1 MGTYRGENKSLHT
14 EEKTIKPENRIED
27 ITFQNSTDWEAFD
40 NLAKDHGIPTLADL
54 KKGENYSAYL
64 VKTDYITEPE
74 PHPYQ
79 EILEKE
85 NHSATK
91 EKIFKAERI
100 EKEEITKEKILEKGN
115 HPATKEKMFK
125 AEKIEKEKIPKVEKM
140 ISMKKIKEKVI
151 AEKVTSPSETK
162 DSFNIE
168 KDRDPGI
175 WHRNKR
181 DTRSPEQKQINTEN
195 SECKRCNKKFV
206 SKQRMRFHET
216 MCKENTT
223 ITIDSG
229 NIKKTTKVKNTE
241 DDIEK
246 KDIKEFITKKD
257 NKKELEGE

>member
-1 MGTYRGENKSLHT
+1 MG
-14 EEKTIKPENRIED
+14 EKGN
-27 ITFQNSTDWEAFD
+27 
-40 NLAKDHGIPTLADL
+40 
-54 KKGENYSAYL
+54 
-64 VKTDYITEPE
+64 
-74 PHPYQ
+74 HP
-79 EILEKE
+79 
-85 NHSATK
+85 ATK
-91 EKIFKAERI
+91 EKIFKAEKI

-125 AEKIEKEKIPKVEKM
+125 AEKMENEKIAKVEKM

-151 AEKVTSPSETK
+151 AEKVTSPSEAK

-168 KDRDPGI
+168 KDRDPGV

-181 DTRSPEQKQINTEN
+181 DTRSTEQKQINTEN
-195 SECKRCNKKFV
+195 SKCKRCNKKFV

-216 MCKENTT
+216 MCKENAT
-223 ITIDSG
+223 IKIDSKK
-229 NIKKTTKVKNTE
+229 IKNTTKIKNTE